1 MSGMPNLAKPLVR
14 LSDPLGIMP
23 KEFQRQLSDPLNL
36 VSKPEEPAPPTQQQ
50 LYSIAQS
57 QQQAKR
63 AAAIDSANTTNASLS
78 RASMGATYLGG

>member
-50 LYSIAQS
+50 LYATVQT
-57 QQQAKR
+57 QQAAKR
-63 AAAIDSANTTNASLS
+63 SAAITSANTTNASLS

>member
-1 MSGMPNLAKPLVR
+1 MSGLPNLGKPLVR

-23 KEFQRQLSDPLNL
+23 KEFQRQISDPLNL
-36 VSKPEEPAPPTQQQ
+36 VSQPEQPAPPTQQQ
-50 LYSIAQS
+50 LYGIVQS

-63 AAAIDSANTTNASLS
+63 ASAINSANTTNASLS